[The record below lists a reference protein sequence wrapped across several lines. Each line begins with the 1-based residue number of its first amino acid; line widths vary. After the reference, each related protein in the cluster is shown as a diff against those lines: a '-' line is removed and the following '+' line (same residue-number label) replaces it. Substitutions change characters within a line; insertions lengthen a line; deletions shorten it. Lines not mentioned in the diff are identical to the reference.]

1 MPAPETLLVF
11 LGAALALA
19 LTPGPDLL
27 YIATRSASEGR
38 TAGVIS
44 VLGVSLGL
52 MIHTAALA
60 LGLSVLLASVPIA
73 YEVVRWLGAAYLL
86 YLGSRL
92 LVRPSQLRFEDEALP
107 LRLRAVFVQGLVTN
121 VLNPKVALFFLAFL
135 PQFVDRAAGPVALQ
149 LLLLGLLFNAV
160 GSFVNVLAALLAS
173 RSAAWLRYRL
183 RSAATLQRF
192 TGGVLVALGVRLAL
206 SER

>member
-38 TAGVIS
+38 TAGVVS

-60 LGLSVLLASVPIA
+60 LGLSVLLAAVPIA

-86 YLGSRL
+86 YLGTRL
-92 LVRPSQLRFEDEALP
+92 LVRPSPSTFEGEALP
-107 LRLRAVFVQGLVTN
+107 LPLRAVFVQGLVTN

-135 PQFVDRAAGPVALQ
+135 PQFVDHAAGPVALQ

-160 GSFVNVLAALLAS
+160 GSFVNLLAALLAS
-173 RSAAWLRYRL
+173 RSAGWLRYRL
-183 RSAATLQRF
+183 RSAAALQRF
-192 TGGVLVALGVRLAL
+192 TGGVLVALGARLAL